1 MKRILILLLPLIIWS
16 TSAWSKE
23 YQYEA
28 DVKGMVCAF
37 CAYSVSKN
45 INKLPGIVKESVD
58 VSLKKGEV
66 RFRSTSR
73 VTQKTLESLF
83 TKSGYTISGLTETE
97 VKTASNTSRKATP
110 TLELNFPGTDTDK
123 FEPVIKAIGNIA
135 AAAPSRLVIEAPQSL
150 EMEILKP
157 LLLGRQQVIKVEFV
171 PVEQKSIRLRLFEE
185 ASKG

>member
-1 MKRILILLLPLIIWS
+1 MNRILILLLPLLIWS
-16 TSAWSKE
+16 TSVWSKE

-58 VSLKKGEV
+58 VNLKKGEV

-73 VTQKTLESLF
+73 VTQKALEPLF
-83 TKSGYTISGLTETE
+83 TKSGFTVSGLTETE
-97 VKTASNTSRKATP
+97 VKAASNTSAKAAP
-110 TLELNFPGTDTDK
+110 TLELNLPGTDTDK

-135 AAAPSRLVIEAPQSL
+135 AAGPSHLVIEAPQSL

-157 LLLGRQQVIKVEFV
+157 LLLGRQQVIKVEFI
-171 PVEQKSIRLRLFEE
+171 PVKQKSIRIRLFVGS
-185 ASKG
+185 SK